1 MLAQEPVAKRDGYR
15 STEGHEKTVPC
26 PMCPSV
32 PMFFCVFVQREEQ
45 VLKVLRSDKS
55 PGCEFCGSGARK
67 GDLLEIEY
75 TARLEDG
82 KVFDGSSIKVG
93 QDEPGVVGAWYST
106 ERNRTCPYSGE

>member
-1 MLAQEPVAKRDGYR
+1 LFSDE
-15 STEGHEKTVPC
+15 EL
-26 PMCPSV
+26 
-32 PMFFCVFVQREEQ
+32 FFVFAQREEQ

-75 TARLEDG
+75 TAKLEDG

-93 QDEPGVVGAWYST
+93 RGRSNRCWYGTELSANNGVANG
-106 ERNRTCPYSGE
+106 